1 MTKINGKEEY
11 NFSSNE
17 IEQNIH
23 KLSQLGITEFSI
35 HDEEIA
41 KNKYDLSV
49 NSYVEFEQAEEEID
63 IIETHRELAEK
74 VERINQLRLLID
86 EITQELDGGIIE

>member
-11 NFSSNE
+11 NFSPDE

-41 KNKYDLSV
+41 KNKQKNWSD
-49 NSYVEFEQAEEEID
+49 
-63 IIETHRELAEK
+63 ELTK
-74 VERINQLRLLID
+74 IQTVQLTKLFL
-86 EITQELDGGIIE
+86 

>member
-41 KNKYDLSV
+41 KNNPPTDSM
-49 NSYVEFEQAEEEID
+49 ICW
-63 IIETHRELAEK
+63 
-74 VERINQLRLLID
+74 
-86 EITQELDGGIIE
+86 GIIVVWVVKCFPRLISKDRTDATIPADLGWLFLNFE

>member
-41 KNKYDLSV
+41 KNK
-49 NSYVEFEQAEEEID
+49 Q
-63 IIETHRELAEK
+63 K
-74 VERINQLRLLID
+74 LIKPRKQSD
-86 EITQELDGGIIE
+86 VF